1 MRAWIA
7 LAIVLAIHVVDEALT
22 GFLDFY
28 NPLVRDI
35 RSRVSW
41 FPMPRYDGRPAG
53 DSKMRTIIVFVT
65 GLVMGVAIES
75 GLAQGGRIVGLNHV
89 AVSVHDYK
97 GVVDFYVKQMGFREA
112 FSFRE
117 PDGTP
122 YFSYLQVNRN
132 TFIEVMQATP
142 QRPAGCPHFGLEVE
156 NLDALVGQLKQKG
169 VDVRAPSVSPR
180 TQTRIAN
187 VTAPGGVN
195 MELLEFGPASLH
207 RKVID
212 AWK

>member
-1 MRAWIA
+1 
-7 LAIVLAIHVVDEALT
+7 
-22 GFLDFY
+22 
-28 NPLVRDI
+28 
-35 RSRVSW
+35 
-41 FPMPRYDGRPAG
+41 
-53 DSKMRTIIVFVT
+53 MRTTFVFAI
-65 GLVMGVAIES
+65 GLVAGIAIES
-75 GLAQGGRIVGLNHV
+75 LVAQQGRIVGLNHV
-89 AVSVHDYK
+89 AVSVQDHK
-97 GVVDFYVKQMGFREA
+97 GVVDFYMKQMGFREA

-117 PDGTP
+117 ADGTP

-156 NLDALVGQLKQKG
+156 NIDALVATLKQKG
-169 VDVRAPSVSPR
+169 VTVGSPNVSQR
-180 TQTRIAN
+180 TQTRIAQ

-195 MELLEFGPASLH
+195 IELLEFGPGSLH